1 MRWLARLTGV
11 ALLALGAAGTAR
23 ADTLAD
29 TLVAAYRHSALI
41 EQNRAVLRA
50 ADEGVAGSVAA
61 LRPVVEW
68 VARQSASR
76 SEGGTTQRSTSLSIG
91 AQMTLYDFG
100 RGQLA
105 IDGNKEQVLATRQA
119 LISVEQDILLGAAIA
134 YFEVREAIQQVGLQQ
149 SSVEV
154 LTTERQAAQD
164 RFDVGEITVT
174 DVALADAALAATRA
188 GLASATG
195 QLEIAR
201 ERYLAVTGRQPGRLD
216 APPPLPNLPATLDDA
231 RAIAQRN
238 HPAIGQSQRRAAAAE
253 IGVAAAAAERNPTLS
268 GSASVGVT
276 RSPQSELG
284 GGYGSRNSSSVG
296 LELSQTLYSGGR
308 LSSAHRRAMAQRDEA
323 RAALLNSARQV
334 SQQVGETWANIAVA
348 RAQITAIQQQISAAQ
363 QAYDGVREEALLG
376 ARTTLDVLDAEQ
388 SLLEARADRITAESN
403 LQLAHYQLL
412 AAMGRLTVENLNLGI
427 PTYDPSQYYNA
438 VRDAPGTSK
447 QGESLDRVLRA
458 IGRN

>member
-1 MRWLARLTGV
+1 MTPLARFAGG
-11 ALLALGAAGTAR
+11 ALLALAAALPAR
-23 ADTLAD
+23 AESLAD
-29 TLVAAYRHSALI
+29 TMVAAYRHSALI

-50 ADEGVAGSVAA
+50 ADEDVAASVAA

-76 SEGGTTQRSTSLSIG
+76 TEGGTTVRSTSLSLG
-91 AQMTLYDFG
+91 AQLTLYDFG
-100 RGQLA
+100 RSQLA
-105 IDGNKEQVLATRQA
+105 IDGAKEQVLATRQA
-119 LISVEQDILLGAAIA
+119 LVGVEQDILLAATVA
-134 YFEVREAIQQVGLQQ
+134 YFDVREAIQQVGLQENSVDVL
-149 SSVEV
+149 SS
-154 LTTERQAAQD
+154 ERQAAQD

-174 DVALADAALAATRA
+174 DVALADAQLAATRA
-188 GLASATG
+188 ALAAANG

-201 ERYLAVTGRQPGRLD
+201 EAYLAVTGRQPGRLD
-216 APPPLPNLPATLDDA
+216 APPPLPNLPATLDEA
-231 RAIAQRN
+231 RQIAQRT
-238 HPAIGQSQRRAAAAE
+238 HPAIGQSQRQAAAAE

-268 GSASVGVT
+268 GTASVGVT
-276 RSPQSELG
+276 RAPEASLG
-284 GGYGSRNSSSVG
+284 GRYGSRNSSSVG

-308 LSSAHRRAMAQRDEA
+308 LSAAHRRAMAQRDQA
-323 RAALLNSARQV
+323 RSALLNTARQI

-348 RAQITAIQQQISAAQ
+348 RAQITAINQQISAAQ

-388 SLLEARADRITAESN
+388 SLLEARADRISAESN

-412 AAMGRLTVENLNLGI
+412 AAMGLLTVENLQLGI

-438 VRDAPGTSK
+438 VRDAPATSK
-447 QGESLDRVLRA
+447 QGESLERVLRA